1 MVKIL
6 RLAAVILFIGV
17 PFFYAQA
24 QSGFIEESVWSNIDP
39 TTGNS
44 SDFIIT
50 QDGSKIFGEI
60 AHDYDYSDYEEV
72 TFDIKGNVKTYF
84 PSDLQAFGL
93 ENGRFFMCKRLPD
106 SPILEFVQIL
116 FSGKLQLDFR
126 KGKYYLDNGKQI
138 QQLRVVKKTLSVGVM
153 SNTRRIKVHS
163 AILKN
168 ATLGKCQEELK
179 YLIENADVKENDF
192 IEILEKYHNCEGLP
206 YKIHLDKIPV
216 AKISFT
222 FGLGT
227 GMQFLHKNNP
237 VGRKSSLENPL
248 FYQGFIGLRIHEFR
262 TSPKISVDLRAEY
275 QQSSTS
281 WKIDESNASLIVT
294 GSSTFDQ
301 KTLAFPVSL
310 NYSVFKTEQVDIY
323 FGAKAGLLFNKVES
337 DEGTI
342 SVTYTHNNKTD
353 ISYAPIVD
361 YSKLVLVPGVKIGAN
376 FSMGAEKKL
385 FAEIQADYAFNM
397 YQTLLVLYNK
407 PLETNAVFVSLKLGF
422 EL

>member
-1 MVKIL
+1 M
-6 RLAAVILFIGV
+6 
-17 PFFYAQA
+17 
-24 QSGFIEESVWSNIDP
+24 
-39 TTGNS
+39 
-44 SDFIIT
+44 
-50 QDGSKIFGEI
+50 
-60 AHDYDYSDYEEV
+60 
-72 TFDIKGNVKTYF
+72 
-84 PSDLQAFGL
+84 
-93 ENGRFFMCKRLPD
+93 
-106 SPILEFVQIL
+106 EFVQIL